1 MNQAQLMKALA
12 AAILGGATVSTKK
25 GKSAKKARGHQKL
38 TEAEKADYRASNNA
52 EAVKLFTA
60 KGAVGLTPDNVREF
74 VMTYDKWLDQGRR
87 VRKGEKST
95 KVGAF
100 SLFHV
105 SQTDPVPAVAQAT
118 NVVAMPQV
126 HPEATVVH

>member
-1 MNQAQLMKALA
+1 MTTQAQLMKALA
-12 AAILGGATVSTKK
+12 AALGVATVSTKK
-25 GKSAKKARGHQKL
+25 GKSKKAKGSQKL

-60 KGAVGLTPDNVREF
+60 KGAVGLTPDNVRES

-100 SLFHV
+100 SLFHKD
-105 SQTDPVPAVAQAT
+105 QTAEIVPAVVQAT

-126 HPEATVVH
+126 LPEATVVH